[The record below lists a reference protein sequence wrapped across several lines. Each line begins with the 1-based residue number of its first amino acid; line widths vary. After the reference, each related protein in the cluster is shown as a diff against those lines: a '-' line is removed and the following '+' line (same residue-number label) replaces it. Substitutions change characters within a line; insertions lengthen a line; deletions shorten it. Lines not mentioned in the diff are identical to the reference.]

1 MPLHV
6 PIGAGCDVNSQSET
20 MTMQPGQFFNLIP
33 KPEAARR
40 LGISVRTLE
49 RRIEAEDGPA
59 IVRIGSRVLIPE
71 DSLAAWVSSRTEQP
85 RAA

>member
-1 MPLHV
+1 
-6 PIGAGCDVNSQSET
+6 
-20 MTMQPGQFFNLIP
+20 MQPGSFSHLIP
-33 KPEAARR
+33 KPEVAKR

-49 RRIEAEDGPA
+49 RQIEAGDGPA

-71 DSLAAWVSSRTEQP
+71 SALVAWVSARTEQP

>member
-1 MPLHV
+1 
-6 PIGAGCDVNSQSET
+6 
-20 MTMQPGQFFNLIP
+20 MQPGQFSNLIP
-33 KPEAARR
+33 KPEASRR

-49 RRIEAEDGPA
+49 RQIEAGDGPA

-71 DSLAAWVSSRTEQP
+71 AALAAWVAARIEQP